1 MWPRNVGG
9 CQDSRSF
16 HQGATPAMDRIEGH
30 NLMVHDGFPFNGKK
44 KKVCHRLPEKI
55 IIPIIPL
62 INVEVWLVW
71 SSFVP

>member
-1 MWPRNVGG
+1 
-9 CQDSRSF
+9 
-16 HQGATPAMDRIEGH
+16 MDRIEGH

-62 INVEVWLVW
+62 INVEVWLVLVFFCTLMLGW
-71 SSFVP
+71 PKIYGVNRV

>member
-1 MWPRNVGG
+1 
-9 CQDSRSF
+9 
-16 HQGATPAMDRIEGH
+16 MDRIEGH

-62 INVEVWLVW
+62 INVEVWLVLVF
-71 SSFVP
+71 FVP